1 MFNKVLQKEVKSE
14 AIRDRFINEAP
25 GYVKSVLPACE
36 LGFIIY
42 ENKKTL
48 IIKCPNSFAANRI
61 NHGIFGNT
69 GKGTNMLGIKRYLID
84 NGEGIISL
92 HSLIRGSFMLVG
104 YFNGNI
110 NQLTNSK

>member
-14 AIRDRFINEAP
+14 AICDRFINEAP

-61 NHGIFGNT
+61 NQGMFGERGRGISI
-69 GKGTNMLGIKRYLID
+69 LGIKRYFID
-84 NGEGIISL
+84 NGEGMISF